1 MKKSLLALGVMGT
14 FAGAAHAQNS
24 VTLYGLIDAGIT
36 YTNNQ
41 SGSKNVQATSG
52 QVNGSRWGLRGSE
65 DLGGG
70 LKAIFTLENG
80 FNIDT
85 GKFGQNGAEF
95 GRQAFVGLSS
105 NQYGA
110 VTLGRQYDSV
120 VDYLGPLALTS
131 TQFGGTQ
138 AAHPFDNDNLDNSFR
153 INNSVKYQS
162 VNYGG
167 LKVGGLYGFSNAA
180 GGFSD
185 NRAYSLGTSY
195 NYGPLNVAASYMQL
209 NSGGSTLNTSG
220 AVTTEQGDLA
230 GCRMPEMSS
239 RCCSRKRPPVSMMM
253 AQAISRCRAAFMVL
267 SSTAAHPTLALR
279 IDPPDLPAI
288 ELIQISAVA
297 PDRHHDHRADQK
309 PGEAQ
314 TPHHERLSPKKNR
327 SAFKCCTDVAAAG
340 PDHLAGPDVPEVVQR
355 DLESG
360 RDNVLV
366 VQPKPDA
373 GVADIAQRT
382 GKNAALLVGEDQRA
396 VRGLYPLNLP
406 SLCHRGLRFHRDG
419 KAPQAKTIPV
429 LALALVEG
437 TLNDL

>member
-85 GKFGQNGAEF
+85 SKFGQNGAEF

-120 VDYLGPLALTS
+120 VDYLGPLALTG

-185 NRAYSLGTSY
+185 NPAYSLGTSY

-209 NSGGSTLNTSG
+209 NNGGSTLNTSG
-220 AVTTEQGDLA
+220 AVTTDATFLA
-230 GCRMPEMSS
+230 GRQRTYGAGVSYAFGAANVGFVFSQTHLDNATAIGASAAGSASNLTLTNGSARFTNYEVNGRYNFTPAWTLSGAYTFTDAKIDGVS
-239 RCCSRKRPPVSMMM
+239 PKYNQVTLQTAYALSKRTDVYLQGVYQHVSGTGDSGLT
-253 AQAISRCRAAFMVL
+253 ADINGLTA
-267 SSTAAHPTLALR
+267 SSTNS
-279 IDPPDLPAI
+279 
-288 ELIQISAVA
+288 Q
-297 PDRHHDHRADQK
+297 
-309 PGEAQ
+309 
-314 TPHHERLSPKKNR
+314 
-327 SAFKCCTDVAAAG
+327 VAAT
-340 PDHLAGPDVPEVVQR
+340 
-355 DLESG
+355 
-360 RDNVLV
+360 
-366 VQPKPDA
+366 
-373 GVADIAQRT
+373 I
-382 GKNAALLVGEDQRA
+382 
-396 VRGLYPLNLP
+396 
-406 SLCHRGLRFHRDG
+406 GLRHRF
-419 KAPQAKTIPV
+419 
-429 LALALVEG
+429 
-437 TLNDL
+437 